1 MTRRSINNRGSNA
14 ARASAKPLWRVNMLG
29 IHWHSFGGEGGTSQS
44 TIKCSS
50 AARASARPLWIL
62 KMLGI
67 HYGSS
72 GTHRPVNNKGFECRP
87 RLCKASME
95 CEHAWKSLEFLKG
108 PTDQSTIRDSDAA
121 RASARLLWRVE
132 MFGIHWNSLGW
143 HRSANNKRFGRRPR
157 RCMASMEGE
166 LLRFI

>member
-1 MTRRSINNRGSNA
+1 
-14 ARASAKPLWRVNMLG
+14 
-29 IHWHSFGGEGGTSQS
+29 
-44 TIKCSS
+44 
-50 AARASARPLWIL
+50 
-62 KMLGI
+62 MLGI

-72 GTHRPVNNKGFECRP
+72 ETHRPVNNKGFECRP

-132 MFGIHWNSLGW
+132 MFGIHWNSLGG
-143 HRSANNKRFGRRPR
+143 HRSANNKGFGCRPR
-157 RCMASMEGE
+157 RCKASMVGGNAFNPFAPGFVPTDQSTM
-166 LLRFI
+166 RDSNAARASTGPPWG